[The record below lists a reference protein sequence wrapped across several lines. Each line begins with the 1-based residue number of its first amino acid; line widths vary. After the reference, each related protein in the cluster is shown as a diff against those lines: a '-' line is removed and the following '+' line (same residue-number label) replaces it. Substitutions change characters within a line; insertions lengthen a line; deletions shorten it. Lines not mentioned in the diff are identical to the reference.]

1 MSTSEK
7 DARASLSGSDYINGN
22 FEPSDRVAVLIL
34 NRSCGETLQRITTA
48 QKAASP
54 EFQAWLRHKNATGA
68 DIYLGMNPLKRDA
81 STRTKDD
88 IETIRHV
95 YLDLDHGGEAALE
108 TVENSSLV
116 PKPNYVLQT
125 SPEKYQVVWKV
136 EEVSHEE
143 AEALNRAMV
152 SEFGGDPAAT
162 DSARVLRLP
171 GFANKKYDT
180 NFYVQAHAGATEA
193 YHLRDFKVR
202 LDAQDAPRHH
212 HEEVARKQSAPSNTL
227 SQSEHDWAYAKRAL
241 ARGDDPEVVIQRIA
255 DYRAND
261 KHDSADYARRT
272 VTKARAEL
280 ERGAAFLQS
289 NEGSP
294 SHTSEPSH
302 EP

>member
-88 IETIRHV
+88 IEAIRHV
-95 YLDLDHGGEAALE
+95 YVDLDYGGEAALE
-108 TVENSSLV
+108 AVENSSLV
-116 PKPNYVLQT
+116 PKPNHVLQT

-171 GFANKKYDT
+171 GFANKKYGTD
-180 NFYVQAHAGATEA
+180 FYVQARKASTEI
-193 YHLRDFKVR
+193 YHLRDFK
-202 LDAQDAPRHH
+202 LQIDSQESPRHNY
-212 HEEVARKQSAPSNTL
+212 HERAKYAPSSRTNL
-227 SQSEHDWAYAKRAL
+227 SQSEHDWAFAKRVL
-241 ARGDDPEVVIQRIA
+241 ARGEDPEEVIRQIA
-255 DYRAND
+255 HYRSAD
-261 KHDSADYARRT
+261 KHDPLDYARRT
-272 VTKARAEL
+272 VTKAQAEL
-280 ERGAAFLQS
+280 GANTQS
-289 NEGSP
+289 DAR
-294 SHTSEPSH
+294 SETAGKDDTR
-302 EP
+302 EQGA